1 MGKGEIDGVAKELG
15 LSGQVRRRARIIYG
29 AATKADINKPI
40 PRKVLVAASL
50 YLGCRETKTPVTLRD
65 LARASGAEP
74 SEIGRCYMSL
84 LKKMGISRP
93 DLDGIRYL
101 YHLRLN
107 RPISKEAFRR
117 SEVIIKRAA
126 GTGCEGRNPMTL
138 AAAALYLACC
148 SIGEKVTQDELAK
161 AAGVGVSSVMECC
174 RNLRAFVSMP
184 GA

>member
-1 MGKGEIDGVAKELG
+1 MGKGEIDGVAKEMG

-93 DLDGIRYL
+93 DLDGVRYL

-174 RNLRAFVSMP
+174 RNLRAFVSML